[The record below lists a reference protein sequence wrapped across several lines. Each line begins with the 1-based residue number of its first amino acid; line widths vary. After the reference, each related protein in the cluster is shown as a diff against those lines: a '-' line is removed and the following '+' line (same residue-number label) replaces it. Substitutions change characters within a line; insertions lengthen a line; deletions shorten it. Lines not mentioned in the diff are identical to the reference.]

1 MFDETEMK
9 SRASSG
15 ENLRRQSRH
24 PKLHHSR
31 SDDNRRRSFD
41 RHSKDPQSSR
51 HSLNTQAIMSSGSDC
66 EPKYFTTVS
75 LDTEESRGDN
85 SDESHV
91 VDIEEANA
99 SALSS
104 EGPTEGDM
112 LLEEPELENVT
123 EIDVES
129 SGDDLDNGK
138 IELRRSTSERID
150 TTLQGQTPIIIAD
163 DMDSQTIVKEASHNS
178 RQIERNEKYETTLYI
193 EDDEV

>member
-1 MFDETEMK
+1 M
-9 SRASSG
+9 G
-15 ENLRRQSRH
+15 G
-24 PKLHHSR
+24 
-31 SDDNRRRSFD
+31 
-41 RHSKDPQSSR
+41 
-51 HSLNTQAIMSSGSDC
+51 SGSDC

-91 VDIEEANA
+91 VDIEEANL

-129 SGDDLDNGK
+129 SGDDLDDDGK
-138 IELRRSTSERID
+138 CESRKSASEK
-150 TTLQGQTPIIIAD
+150 TLQGQNSIVIA
-163 DMDSQTIVKEASHNS
+163 DMDSQTTVNTVEEAAHTSGQMEH
-178 RQIERNEKYETTLYI
+178 NEKSETTLYI
-193 EDDEV
+193 EDDEVWRTKEIFED

>member
-1 MFDETEMK
+1 MK
-9 SRASSG
+9 FRASSG

-24 PKLHHSR
+24 HKLHHSR

-41 RHSKDPQSSR
+41 KHSKDPQSSR
-51 HSLNTQAIMSSGSDC
+51 HSLNTQAVMEGSGSDC

-75 LDTEESRGDN
+75 LDTEENRGDN

-91 VDIEEANA
+91 VDTEEVNP
-99 SALSS
+99 SGLSS

-123 EIDVES
+123 EIDMES
-129 SGDDLDNGK
+129 SGDDLDEK
-138 IELRRSTSERID
+138 CESHRSASERTD
-150 TTLQGQTPIIIAD
+150 TTLQGQNPIIIAD
-163 DMDSQTIVKEASHNS
+163 DMNSQTSPVEEAAHNS
-178 RQIERNEKYETTLYI
+178 GQIEHNEKYETTLYI